1 MLQSLID
8 SLYNNGYNNI
18 VMTSSESIKCP
29 NDLSLYQIEDPRS
42 ASFFALGLYKQAI
55 KKIALVVDE
64 DFISNL
70 YSALTECWFQ
80 RIPILIV
87 SYNASINCSIDYMD
101 RCIDFK
107 VNLLSH
113 QSLDD
118 AIEKCP
124 EFRGPVIIRIFE
136 IKSRQSTDYTKI
148 LLLLKLL
155 GYKKSIFVHN
165 SEKEFV
171 IDNVHYLSNR
181 YKFGSLSKY
190 IAYCMVNEALLCIP
204 GSYLRIDANI
214 FNCRYITRSFKVI
227 VLGDNR
233 DLNIS
238 EWLSNNNVNLIE
250 ASENNIKTS
259 CTALFNSE
267 MATLLYVK

>member
-107 VNLLSH
+107 VNLLRH

-148 LLLLKLL
+148 LLLL
-155 GYKKSIFVHN
+155 
-165 SEKEFV
+165 
-171 IDNVHYLSNR
+171 
-181 YKFGSLSKY
+181 
-190 IAYCMVNEALLCIP
+190 
-204 GSYLRIDANI
+204 
-214 FNCRYITRSFKVI
+214 
-227 VLGDNR
+227 
-233 DLNIS
+233 
-238 EWLSNNNVNLIE
+238 
-250 ASENNIKTS
+250 
-259 CTALFNSE
+259 
-267 MATLLYVK
+267 